1 MAKLFKHL
9 KENWIKY
16 GFETLT
22 ILAGIIGALTID
34 NWNEERKERV
44 QELSILQQLRGD
56 FETNRQLIE
65 TGILRYQDIDKIIR
79 LTINHTGPE
88 VDLPEPEV
96 LDSLKML
103 GYARVEL
110 VHGTINLIL
119 SADQMELLTN
129 DLLTARLAA
138 FPGEN
143 SIYKSFELLS
153 MDIALRLRE
162 LHKSYI
168 AVISLRPGLQT
179 ETQIQHESDFLGL
192 LRTRDHQNL
201 VVDRFIQNS
210 NAYNALLNLKESNQ
224 SILDMIN
231 SELSR
236 LR

>member
-44 QELSILQQLRGD
+44 QEHSILQQLQGD
-56 FETNRQLIE
+56 FETNQQLIE
-65 TGILRYQDIDKIIR
+65 AGILKYQGIDKIIR

-96 LDSLKML
+96 LDSMGWL
-103 GYARVEL
+103 GYVRVEL

-119 SADQMELLTN
+119 SADQMDLLKN
-129 DLLTARLAA
+129 DLLTSRLAA

-143 SIYKSFELLS
+143 LIYKTFELLS
-153 MDIALRLRE
+153 MDIALRQRE
-162 LHKSYI
+162 LYKAYI
-168 AVISLRPGLQT
+168 SVLLIRPGLQT
-179 ETQIQHESDFLGL
+179 RAQIQHESDFLAW
-192 LRTRDHQNL
+192 LRTRNHQNL
-201 VVDRFIQNS
+201 VVDRYIQNN
-210 NAYNALLNLKESNQ
+210 NAYKALLDLKESNQ
-224 SILDMIN
+224 SILDLIN

-236 LR
+236 FR

>member
-44 QELSILQQLRGD
+44 QEHSILQQLQGD
-56 FETNRQLIE
+56 FETNQQLIE
-65 TGILRYQDIDKIIR
+65 TGILRYQLFEKIII

-96 LDSLKML
+96 LDSMEWL
-103 GYARVEL
+103 GYVRVEL

-119 SADQMELLTN
+119 SADQMDLLKN
-129 DLLTARLAA
+129 DLLTSRLAA

-143 SIYKSFELLS
+143 SIYKTFEQLS
-153 MDIALRLRE
+153 MDIALRQRE
-162 LHKSYI
+162 LYKAYI
-168 AVISLRPGLQT
+168 SVLSMRPGVQT
-179 ETQIQHESDFLGL
+179 RAQVQHESDFLGW
-192 LRTRDHQNL
+192 LRTRNHQNL
-201 VVDRFIQNS
+201 VVDRYIQNN
-210 NAYNALLNLKESNQ
+210 NAYKALLDLKESNQ
-224 SILDMIN
+224 NILDLIN

-236 LR
+236 FR

>member
-44 QELSILQQLRGD
+44 QELSILQQLKGD
-56 FETNRQLIE
+56 FETNQKEIE
-65 TGILRYQDIDKIIR
+65 AGILRYQHFDAIIR
-79 LTINHTGPE
+79 LTIDNTGPE
-88 VDLPEPEV
+88 VDLPESEV
-96 LDSLKML
+96 LDSIELL
-103 GYARVEL
+103 GYVRVAL

-119 SADQMELLTN
+119 SADQMELLKN

-143 SIYKSFELLS
+143 SRYNTYEELC
-153 MDIALRLRE
+153 MDIALRQRE

-168 AVISLRPGLQT
+168 AVLSIRPGLQT
-179 ETQIQHESDFLGL
+179 RAQIQHESDFLGW
-192 LRTRDHQNL
+192 LRTRNHQNL
-201 VVDRFIQNS
+201 VVDRYIQSN
-210 NAYNALLNLKESNQ
+210 NAYNTLLDLKNSNQ
-224 SILDMIN
+224 SILDLIN
-231 SELSR
+231 IELSR
-236 LR
+236 FR

>member
-44 QELSILQQLRGD
+44 QELSILQQLKGD
-56 FETNRQLIE
+56 FETNQKEIE
-65 TGILRYQDIDKIIR
+65 AGILRYQYFDTIIR
-79 LTINHTGPE
+79 LTIDHTGPE
-88 VDLPEPEV
+88 VDLPESEV
-96 LDSLKML
+96 LDSIELL
-103 GYARVEL
+103 GYVRVAL

-119 SADQMELLTN
+119 SADQMELLKN

-143 SIYKSFELLS
+143 SRYNTLEVLC
-153 MDIALRLRE
+153 MDIALRQRE

-168 AVISLRPGLQT
+168 AVLSIRPGLQT
-179 ETQIQHESDFLGL
+179 RAQIQHESDFLGW
-192 LRTRDHQNL
+192 LRTRNHQNL
-201 VVDRFIQNS
+201 VVDRYIQSN
-210 NAYNALLNLKESNQ
+210 NAYKALLDLKNCNQ
-224 SILDMIN
+224 SILDLIN
-231 SELSR
+231 VELSR
-236 LR
+236 FR

>member
-44 QELSILQQLRGD
+44 QEHSILKQLQGD
-56 FETNRQLIE
+56 FETNQRLIE
-65 TGILRYQDIDKIIR
+65 AGIVRYQGIDKIIR

-103 GYARVEL
+103 NYVRVEL

-129 DLLTARLAA
+129 DILTARLAA

-143 SIYKSFELLS
+143 SIYKSYELLS
-153 MDIALRLRE
+153 MDIALRQRE
-162 LHKSYI
+162 LQKSYI

-179 ETQIQHESDFLGL
+179 GAQIQHESDFLGL

-201 VVDRFIQNS
+201 VVDRYIQNN
-210 NAYNALLNLKESNQ
+210 NAYKTLLDLKESNQ
-224 SILDMIN
+224 SILDLIN

-236 LR
+236 FR

>member
-16 GFETLT
+16 GFETVT

-44 QELSILQQLRGD
+44 QEHSILEQLQGD

-96 LDSLKML
+96 LDSIKKL
-103 GYARVEL
+103 GYVRVEL

-129 DLLTARLAA
+129 DILTARLAA

-143 SIYKSFELLS
+143 SIYKTFEVLS

-168 AVISLRPGLQT
+168 TVLSLRPGLQT
-179 ETQIQHESDFLGL
+179 RAQIQHESDFLGL

-201 VVDRFIQNS
+201 MVDRYIQNN
-210 NAYNALLNLKESNQ
+210 NAYKALLDLKESNQ
-224 SILDMIN
+224 SILDLIN

-236 LR
+236 FR

>member
-44 QELSILQQLRGD
+44 QEHSILKQLQGD
-56 FETNRQLIE
+56 FETNQRLIE
-65 TGILRYQDIDKIIR
+65 AGIVRYQGIDKIIR

-103 GYARVEL
+103 NYVRVEL

-129 DLLTARLAA
+129 DILTARLAA

-143 SIYKSFELLS
+143 SIYKSYELLS
-153 MDIALRLRE
+153 IDIALRQRE

-168 AVISLRPGLQT
+168 AVLSLRPGLQT
-179 ETQIQHESDFLGL
+179 GAQIQHESDFLGL
-192 LRTRDHQNL
+192 LRTRNHQNL
-201 VVDRFIQNS
+201 AVDRFIQNS
-210 NAYNALLNLKESNQ
+210 NAYKALLNLKESNQ

-236 LR
+236 FR

>member
-44 QELSILQQLRGD
+44 QEHSILKQLQGD
-56 FETNRQLIE
+56 FETNQRLIE
-65 TGILRYQDIDKIIR
+65 AGIVRYQGIDKIIR

-103 GYARVEL
+103 NYVRVEL

-129 DLLTARLAA
+129 DILTARLAA

-143 SIYKSFELLS
+143 SIYKSYELLS
-153 MDIALRLRE
+153 MDIALRQRE

-168 AVISLRPGLQT
+168 AVLSLRPGLQT
-179 ETQIQHESDFLGL
+179 GAQIQHESDFLGL
-192 LRTRDHQNL
+192 LRTRNHQNL
-201 VVDRFIQNS
+201 AVDRFIQNS
-210 NAYNALLNLKESNQ
+210 NAYKALLNLKESNQ

-236 LR
+236 FR